1 MGEHNKRS
9 GSGFVRCRLP
19 WANAGVRTFHMHN
32 DLEKLG
38 WRLEFDDSFIG
49 HVGGLWLR
57 ELGEQRQF
65 AFIAQE
71 MHSNRNGVVH
81 GGMLMTFTDRA
92 MGQTARLTVQATRSA
107 TISMTHQF
115 LAPVK
120 IGDVVE
126 IAPHITKV
134 TARLVFVTG
143 TAFVGDDPVVSAQGV
158 FRVSH
163 SAP

>member
-57 ELGEQRQF
+57 ERGEQRQF

>member
-1 MGEHNKRS
+1 MITPPPQLAGWESWQGNDPYEDTAGPFFMKLNAEPGKHRS
-9 GSGFVRCRLP
+9 AFLCTVGHMNGGGFL
-19 WANAGVRTFHMHN
+19 
-32 DLEKLG
+32 
-38 WRLEFDDSFIG
+38 
-49 HVGGLWLR
+49 
-57 ELGEQRQF
+57 
-65 AFIAQE
+65 
-71 MHSNRNGVVH
+71 H